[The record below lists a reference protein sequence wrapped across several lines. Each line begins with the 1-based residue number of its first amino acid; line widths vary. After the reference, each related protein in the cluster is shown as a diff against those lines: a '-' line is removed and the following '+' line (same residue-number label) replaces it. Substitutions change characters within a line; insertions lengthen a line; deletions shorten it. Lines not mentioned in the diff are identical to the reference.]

1 MTKPLTPA
9 QQEAQLRRLELA
21 TLSAYD
27 AEPSRSL
34 EWAAYQLVL
43 NTAGIDPVTLEWDGS
58 CYDGAAVRH
67 RLIDPLRHIWLHL
80 QAEVPGFV
88 SLSLA
93 DRRPIHA
100 MGRALKMAFGINHRR
115 VSCRSKPYT
124 GSYAPDIERL
134 DQLRTLLAKR
144 RNR

>member
-1 MTKPLTPA
+1 MTKPLTQA

-43 NTAGIDPVTLEWDGS
+43 TAAGIDPVTLEWDGS
-58 CYDGAAVRH
+58 RYDGDDVRQ
-67 RLIDPLRHIWLHL
+67 RLIEPLRHIWLHL

-88 SLSLA
+88 PLSLA

-100 MGRALKMAFGINHRR
+100 MGRALKMAFGLNHRR

-124 GSYAPDIERL
+124 GSYAPDLERL
-134 DQLRTLLAKR
+134 EQRRTLLAKR
-144 RNR
+144 REQ

>member
-21 TLSAYD
+21 TLSSYD
-27 AEPSRSL
+27 TEPSQSL
-34 EWAAYQLVL
+34 EWAVYQLVL
-43 NTAGIDPVTLEWDGS
+43 TAAGINPMTFEWDGS
-58 CYDGAAVRH
+58 CYDGDDVRQ
-67 RLIDPLRHIWLHL
+67 RLIDPLRHIWLQLH
-80 QAEVPGFV
+80 QGVPGFV
-88 SLSLA
+88 TLSLA

-115 VSCRSKPYT
+115 VNHRLKPYT

-134 DQLRTLLAKR
+134 DQLRIQLAKR

>member
-21 TLSAYD
+21 TLSSYD
-27 AEPSRSL
+27 AAPSQSL

-43 NTAGIDPVTLEWDGS
+43 DAAGIDPATLEWDGRR
-58 CYDGAAVRH
+58 YDGDDVREQ
-67 RLIDPLRHIWLHL
+67 LVEPLRDVWLPLHR
-80 QAEVPGFV
+80 EVFGFV
-88 SLSLA
+88 PLSLA